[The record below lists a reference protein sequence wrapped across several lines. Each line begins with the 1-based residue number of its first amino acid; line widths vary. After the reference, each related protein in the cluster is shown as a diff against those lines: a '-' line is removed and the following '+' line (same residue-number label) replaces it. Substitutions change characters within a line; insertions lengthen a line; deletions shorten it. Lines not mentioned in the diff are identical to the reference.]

1 MNNYHQYKTIPFEM
15 DKLNTYSSLP
25 YIFITNMDGDYFML
39 KKMTEKHIQVSSKI
53 TKYIKSILKI
63 TQKAQISLTVL

>member
-1 MNNYHQYKTIPFEM
+1 M
-15 DKLNTYSSLP
+15 DE
-25 YIFITNMDGDYFML
+25 DYFML

-53 TKYIKSILKI
+53 TKNIKSILKI